1 MKTILRNKY
10 REREPIWH
18 VQIAV
23 LAAIVLQLFLPDSFV
38 FGSRYLLIVMEA
50 LLLVAMSFTTP
61 KERIFQSI
69 SRRIN
74 VLLLIGLTSV
84 ANAYSLVEIARQL
97 LQHGQI
103 TKGRD
108 LVLTTLNIFLT
119 NVIIFALWYWEMDGG
134 GPGQRVAS
142 AKYDHDFLFPQNQH
156 EDYRHPQ
163 WQPTFVDYLYV
174 SSTNAMTFGPAD
186 TKPLSR
192 RSKLLMLAQAT
203 ISLVAIALVAA
214 RAISILN

>member
-18 VQIAV
+18 VQVAV
-23 LAAIVLQLFLPDSFV
+23 LIAIILQLFLPDSFV
-38 FGSRYLLIVMEA
+38 FGSRYMLIVTEA

-61 KERIFQSI
+61 KERIFRSI

-74 VLLLIGLTSV
+74 VLLLIGITSV
-84 ANAYSLVEIARQL
+84 ANAYSLVEIAQQL

-103 TKGRD
+103 TRGRD

-134 GPGQRVAS
+134 GPGQRVTS

-156 EDYRHPQ
+156 EDYSHPQ

-214 RAISILN
+214 RAISILS